1 MEAKA
6 TVKYVRTSPRKMRR
20 TVDLIRGQHV
30 GEAKR
35 ILRLSTMGASRDVE
49 KLLDSAIANAEQR
62 PGVIAE
68 NLLVSK
74 AWVDE
79 GPTLRRFRPRAYGR
93 ATRVRKRTSHVT
105 LVAVNASREDL
116 GQTLTTEIWDVEQ
129 GSGEVGGYTTFTVSQ
144 PLMSMR
150 TAAA

>member
-30 GEAKR
+30 DEAKR
-35 ILRLSTMGASRDVE
+35 ILLLSTLGASRDVE

-105 LVAVNASREDL
+105 VV
-116 GQTLTTEIWDVEQ
+116 VETM
-129 GSGEVGGYTTFTVSQ
+129 GEE
-144 PLMSMR
+144 
-150 TAAA
+150 A

>member
-1 MEAKA
+1 
-6 TVKYVRTSPRKMRR
+6 MRR
-20 TVDLIRGQHV
+20 GVDLIRGQHV
-30 GEAKR
+30 EEARR
-35 ILRLSTMGASRDVE
+35 ILRLSTLGASRDLE
-49 KLLDSAIANAEQR
+49 KLLDSAVANAEQR

-105 LVAVNASREDL
+105 VV
-116 GQTLTTEIWDVEQ
+116 VETM
-129 GSGEVGGYTTFTVSQ
+129 GDEE
-144 PLMSMR
+144 
-150 TAAA
+150 

>member
-1 MEAKA
+1 M
-6 TVKYVRTSPRKMRR
+6 KYVRTSPRKMRR

-30 GEAKR
+30 EEARR
-35 ILRLSTMGASRDVE
+35 ILRLSPLGASRDVE
-49 KLLDSAIANAEQR
+49 KLLNSAVANAEQR

-68 NLLVSK
+68 NLVVSR

-105 LVAVNASREDL
+105 VEVRTMED
-116 GQTLTTEIWDVEQ
+116 E
-129 GSGEVGGYTTFTVSQ
+129 
-144 PLMSMR
+144 
-150 TAAA
+150 A

>member
-1 MEAKA
+1 MEARA

-30 GEAKR
+30 AEARR
-35 ILRLSTMGASRDVE
+35 ILRLSTLGASRDIE
-49 KLLDSAIANAEQR
+49 KLLNSAVANAEQR
-62 PGVIAE
+62 PGVIEE

-79 GPTLRRFRPRAYGR
+79 GPTLRRYRPRAYGR

-105 LVAVNASREDL
+105 VV
-116 GQTLTTEIWDVEQ
+116 VETM
-129 GSGEVGGYTTFTVSQ
+129 GDE
-144 PLMSMR
+144 
-150 TAAA
+150 A

>member
-6 TVKYVRTSPRKMRR
+6 TVKYVRTSPRKMRG

-30 GEAKR
+30 EEARR
-35 ILRLSTMGASRDVE
+35 ILRLSTLGASRDLE
-49 KLLDSAIANAEQR
+49 KLLNSAVANAEQR

-79 GPTLRRFRPRAYGR
+79 GPTLRRYRPRAYGR

-105 LVAVNASREDL
+105 VV
-116 GQTLTTEIWDVEQ
+116 VETM
-129 GSGEVGGYTTFTVSQ
+129 GDEE
-144 PLMSMR
+144 
-150 TAAA
+150 